1 MQETSSFRSPT
12 DEEDRT
18 MPRCIRSEHA
28 LVVVVDV
35 GDPRTRGTRGGY
47 RREESRWGERG
58 PWM

>member
-1 MQETSSFRSPT
+1 MQETLSFRSPT

-28 LVVVVDV
+28 LVADDV
-35 GDPRTRGTRGGY
+35 GDPRTKRMRGGY
-47 RREESRWGERG
+47 RREETRWGERG